1 MIVATRQNGITLMAV
16 HGEMTVYTAAEL
28 AAAWRPWLAD
38 PQSWELDLAQVPEMD
53 GAGLQLL
60 LLVQRELSAAGVA
73 LTLIALSPAVEQALT
88 LCRLASQFQGQH
100 RA

>member
-1 MIVATRQNGITLMAV
+1 VIIASCQNGMTLMAV
-16 HGEMTVYTAAEL
+16 QGEMTVYTAAEL

-38 PQSWELDLAQVPEMD
+38 PQGWELDLAQVPEMD

-60 LLVQRELSAAGVA
+60 LLAQRELAAAGVA
-73 LTLIALSPAVEQALT
+73 LTLTALSPAVEQVLT
-88 LCRLASQFQGQH
+88 LCRLVSQFQGQH

>member
-1 MIVATRQNGITLMAV
+1 MIVADSQNGVIRMAV
-16 HGEMTVYTAAEL
+16 QGEMTIYNAAEL

-53 GAGLQLL
+53 GAGLQLML
-60 LLVQRELSAAGVA
+60 LAQRQLASAGVA
-73 LTLIALSPAVEQALT
+73 LILIAASPAVEQVLT
-88 LCRLASQFQGQH
+88 LCGLASQYQGQH